1 MMIQVNRVNDLITGS
16 VNGKPFS
23 VTYSKEKYKEM
34 LTLEESAN
42 KAETMDELKAIVNVF
57 EPLTQ
62 ESYKEIVE
70 TITPYIHVNKAT
82 NQFFLKW
89 ENVISSRPLPL
100 AFADRLIK
108 SVEKGIDILPL
119 LKCWVRFQRPYE
131 GKPAYSAA
139 RAEAFAWFI
148 SAPYVNKDNV
158 QKLMKEQGLSREK
171 AEELSTTT
179 QVSITKEGLIVGY
192 KVSEEVRTR
201 YDLNEQEEVITKSR
215 YKISVDPDTGL
226 VSYEEPEH
234 SEDLLFQPAIQGKNG
249 DAFWCVGDNHNAKG
263 HLIRVGCRHYLET
276 WDQVGPPFGPGL
288 HFGGLNYIK
297 GYQTEGRVTH
307 NIFVDPAD
315 IHTVNMDKDGSVT
328 CKAYFVFSSF
338 KGVNK
343 SIYHS
348 STYAAFKDGEF
359 KVELEKLVKATE
371 EKIGAKQKDIDEMK
385 SLA

>member
-23 VTYSKEKYKEM
+23 VAFSEEKHKEM
-34 LTLEESAN
+34 LALEEKAN
-42 KAETMDELKAIVNVF
+42 SVETMEELKAIVALF

-89 ENVISSRPLPL
+89 ENIISSRPLPL
-100 AFADRLIK
+100 AFAERLIK

-119 LKCWVRFQRPYE
+119 IKCWVRFQRPYE
-131 GKPAYSAA
+131 GKPAYSLS

-148 SAPYVNKDNV
+148 SAPYVNEDNV
-158 QKLMKEQGLSREK
+158 QKLMSEQGLSHDK
-171 AEELSTTT
+171 AVELSTTT

-192 KVSEEVRTR
+192 KVSEEVRIR
-201 YDLNEQEEVITKSR
+201 YDLNENEEVVTKSR
-215 YKISVDPDTGL
+215 YKKSVDPDTGL
-226 VSYEEPEH
+226 VIYDEPEH

-249 DAFWCVGDNHNAKG
+249 DAFWCVGANHKAKG
-263 HLIRVGCRHYLET
+263 HFIRVGCQHYLES

-297 GYQTEGRVTH
+297 GYQTDGRITH

-343 SIYHS
+343 AIYHS
-348 STYAAFKDGEF
+348 SSYAAIKDSEF
-359 KVELEKLVKATE
+359 KAELEKLVKATE
-371 EKIGAKQKDIDEMK
+371 EKIDTKKKDIEEMK

>member
-1 MMIQVNRVNDLITGS
+1 MMIQVNRVNDLIAGS

-23 VTYSKEKYKEM
+23 VTFEEGKYQEM
-34 LTLEESAN
+34 LALEEKAN
-42 KAETMDELKAIVNVF
+42 NVETMEELKTIVQEF

-108 SVEKGIDILPL
+108 SVDKGIDILPL

-131 GKPAYSAA
+131 GKPAYSTA

-148 SAPYVNKDNV
+148 SAPYVNEDNV
-158 QKLMKEQGLSREK
+158 QKLMSEQGLSREK

-201 YDLNEQEEVITKSR
+201 YDLNENEEVVTKSR
-215 YKISVDPDTGL
+215 YKKSVDPDTGL
-226 VSYEEPEH
+226 VSYDEPEH
-234 SEDLLFQPAIQGKNG
+234 SEDLLFQPAIQGKSG
-249 DAFWCVGDNHNAKG
+249 DAFWCVGASGASKG
-263 HLIRVGCRHYLET
+263 HLIRVGCQHYLES

-343 SIYHS
+343 AIYHS
-348 STYAAFKDGEF
+348 SSYAAIKDDQF
-359 KVELEKLVKATE
+359 RTELEKLVKATE
-371 EKIGAKQKDIDEMK
+371 EKIDAKKKTIDEMK
-385 SLA
+385 SLV